1 MGHRDEL
8 VARARRPEIMA
19 EAVYAV
25 LSGGQ
30 VAEQFSF

>member
-19 EAVYAV
+19 DAVYIP
-25 LSGGQ
+25 
-30 VAEQFSF
+30 FSAAAK